1 MKHQPDRF
9 LIIDSA
15 SSAAMRIGLSLN
27 MQTISHREIQE
38 RLQYSEMIFKMIDE
52 LLRKEGLKIDALT
65 GIIVSTGP
73 GSFTGLRVGM
83 AAAKG
88 LAMALNI
95 PLVGVS
101 IFKAVRERLS
111 QKYEKTAVIIPS
123 RRDEYYFG
131 LIGSSEL
138 DENNIEVVSA
148 EDLRERIGNAPVLA
162 IDCNPDNFE
171 KISDNIITNPN
182 DQLNISDFYHAG
194 RNDLESSGPDDI
206 FRLEPLYVH
215 RFPAQNPH

>member
-38 RLQYSEMIFKMIDE
+38 RFQYSEMIFKMIDE

-194 RNDLESSGPDDI
+194 RNKLESSGPDDI
-206 FRLEPLYVH
+206 FRLEPLYVQ
-215 RFPAQNPH
+215 RFPAQKPQ